1 MAQELQRS
9 AEMMKTEMNDTES
22 NPRIVGVTEA
32 AEHFGISTLR
42 VRHRLRTGVLKGFRD
57 NRGHWQVLLD
67 DVSTSVTDRPLD
79 GNALTDML
87 VEELLECKD
96 RIDEQDQVIKRLHR
110 IVERQQK
117 TLDHTIARL
126 EALSAAQ
133 PTPEATERVRKTLDR
148 LVALLEASLAQHE
161 AANARAERFRSMMA
175 RAIELLEAL
184 EPNARAATLRN
195 GKLSERLAEAID
207 FGDRAIARAEAST
220 DHAAHLDGM
229 LERALAVAEQGVERQ
244 KQTELRL
251 KSRDELLERSLSLIE
266 TTSSRIG
273 QQNAAKRRWFALFGW
288 RDSRRTDE

>member
-1 MAQELQRS
+1 MACELQRS
-9 AEMMKTEMNDTES
+9 AEMTKTEMNDTES
-22 NPRIVGVTEA
+22 NARIVGVTEA

-42 VRHRLRTGVLKGFRD
+42 VRHRLRTGTLKGFRD
-57 NRGHWQVLLD
+57 NRGHWQVRLND
-67 DVSTSVTDRPLD
+67 GATVGTDRPLD

-87 VEELLECKD
+87 VEELLEAKD

-117 TLDHTIARL
+117 TLDQTLARL

-133 PTPEATERVRKTLDR
+133 PTPEATERLRKTLDR

-175 RAIELLEAL
+175 RAIELLETL
-184 EPNARAATLRN
+184 EPNARAAALRN
-195 GKLSERLAEAID
+195 GKLSEKLGAAID
-207 FGDRAIARAEAST
+207 LGDRAVARAEASS

-251 KSRDELLERSLSLIE
+251 KTRDELLERSLSLIE
-266 TTSSRIG
+266 TAASRIS
-273 QQNAAKRRWFALFGW
+273 QQDAVKRRWFALFGW
-288 RDSRRTDE
+288 RTDK